1 MSLPAIRN
9 ALKTA
14 ADPKKAAFLPSFFKT
29 GKGEYGEG
37 DRFIGVTVPKL
48 RALARKH
55 PTLPLK
61 DIETLLKSPIHEER
75 LLSLIILAHQYDKAD
90 EQGKEKIYRFY
101 LKNAKRVNNW
111 DLVDSSAHKIV
122 GPHVDG
128 KDDQILD
135 KLARSKNLWEKRIAI
150 ISTFHFIYKGDCSKT
165 YRIADRLMKDE
176 HDLIHKAVGWMLRET
191 GKRCSEVG
199 LERYLEPRAA
209 RMPRTMLRY
218 AIEKMPPA
226 KRAHYLALKRVS

>member
-1 MSLPAIRN
+1 MSLPAIRK
-9 ALKTA
+9 ALRAA

-29 GKGEYGEG
+29 GKGQYGEG
-37 DRFIGVTVPKL
+37 DKFIGVTVPVI
-48 RALARKH
+48 RAVARKH
-55 PTLPLK
+55 TQLPLG
-61 DIETLLKSPIHEER
+61 DIEILLKSPIHEER
-75 LLSLIILAHQYDKAD
+75 LLSVIILSNQYAKAD
-90 EQGKEKIYRFY
+90 ERGKEGIYRFY

-122 GPHVDG
+122 GPHVYG
-128 KDDQILD
+128 KDDKILD
-135 KLARSKNLWEKRIAI
+135 KLAKSKNLWERRIAI
-150 ISTFHFIYKGDCSKT
+150 ISTFYFIYQGSCSKT
-165 YRIADRLMKDE
+165 YRIADALMKDD

-218 AIEKMPPA
+218 AIEKMSPA